1 MNSVMKHVIIGGD
14 GFVGRH
20 LARLLIERGEDV
32 VIGGLTQSDL
42 DIYRFARFVRADVR
56 NPVEVAT
63 LPIEPDDVVY
73 HLAARMLVP
82 IMPRRQRH
90 FYFHSVNY
98 LGTENLLRFVHEC
111 GCAKVV
117 YFTTDMVYG
126 RTRAVPKTEDHPRV
140 PLGPYGGSKLASEKL
155 CESYRELGMNVAI
168 FRPRLIIGPGR
179 LGILAKLFGL
189 IERNLPVPVIGNGTN
204 HYQFIS
210 VFDCASAALAAADR
224 DVPNGAYNLGSLNPP
239 TVNQLLGRLI
249 EAAGSRSR
257 LLHVPAVLVKPAL
270 AALDLVGWPLMDPE
284 QYLIADED
292 CLVNVSKAE
301 RELGWRPRFAD
312 DDMLLAAYAEYR
324 DNRTTASGGAEV
336 AAANVGHVG
345 VERSE
350 AS

>member
-1 MNSVMKHVIIGGD
+1 MKHVIIGGD

-20 LARLLIERGEDV
+20 LARLLLERGEEV

-42 DIYRFARFVRADVR
+42 DIYRTVPFVRADVR
-56 NPVEVAT
+56 NPAEVAT

-73 HLAARMLVP
+73 HLAARMLMP
-82 IMPRRQRH
+82 IMPRAQRH

-98 LGTENLLRFVHEC
+98 VGTENLLRRVHER
-111 GCAKVV
+111 GCSKLI

-126 RTRAVPKTEDHPRV
+126 RTRAMPKTEDHPRV
-140 PLGPYGGSKLASEKL
+140 PLGPYGGSKLASEEA
-155 CESYRELGMNVAI
+155 CERYREKGMNVAI

-179 LGILAKLFGL
+179 LGILARLFRL
-189 IERNLPVPVIGNGTN
+189 IESSLPVPIIGNGRN

-224 DVPNGAYNLGSLNPP
+224 GVPNSAYNLGSRNPP
-239 TVNQLLGRLI
+239 TVDELLGKLI

-257 LLHVPAVLVKPAL
+257 LLHFPAVLVKPAL
-270 AALDLVGWPLMDPE
+270 AALDLLGWPLMDPE

-292 CLVNVSKAE
+292 CIVDVSKAE
-301 RELGWRPRFAD
+301 KELGWRPRFAD

-324 DNRTTASGGAEV
+324 KVS
-336 AAANVGHVG
+336 AAAPQGPEVG
-345 VERSE
+345 VPGVPAGGSTT
-350 AS
+350 S